1 MSDGIPDT
9 PAVTAVE
16 SFVTKAK
23 TTSYGF
29 YVVRTVHYD
38 NGSWKRFYD
47 EVTISDMTYSAN
59 FNTYTVI
66 EEYKL
71 DGFGKTL
78 SYTDSYSGW
87 CDKGFVNVEYVY
99 NSQFANK

>member
-1 MSDGIPDT
+1 
-9 PAVTAVE
+9 
-16 SFVTKAK
+16 
-23 TTSYGF
+23 
-29 YVVRTVHYD
+29 
-38 NGSWKRFYD
+38 
-47 EVTISDMTYSAN
+47 MTYSAN

-78 SYTDSYSGW
+78 SYTYSYSGW